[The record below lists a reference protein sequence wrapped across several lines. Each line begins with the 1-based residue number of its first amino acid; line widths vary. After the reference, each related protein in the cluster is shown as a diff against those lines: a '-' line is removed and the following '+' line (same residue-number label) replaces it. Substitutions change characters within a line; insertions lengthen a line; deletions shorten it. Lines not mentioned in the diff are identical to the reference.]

1 MKIKTDNVDMSLAKP
16 WHNCLAQLFR
26 RRSFQS
32 RSSFTMR
39 LGSETEL
46 SLAATDP
53 QISSCASTRIP
64 RCAFLQ
70 TTFVSF
76 LYISCQN
83 NALLMHAVRLPVYGG
98 GQGDGADTEDLRL
111 RVPTTAA
118 AGVEQLWQRE
128 GDRGHLG
135 QGFPNQGEEVVAWR
149 LEIAVSYFGHFQRS
163 ASPLL
168 PDPAANS
175 PHRISQRQVLLRIGH
190 DGRGHLHGSQRGRRQ
205 GRLRLL
211 RVVRREE
218 GIQSHERH
226 GKGHPGQRR
235 RKDI

>member
-1 MKIKTDNVDMSLAKP
+1 MSLAKP

-70 TTFVSF
+70 TNFVSF

-149 LEIAVSYFGHFQRS
+149 LEIAVSYFGHFQRIPF
-163 ASPLL
+163 ASRSGCKF
-168 PDPAANS
+168 AAPYLATSS
-175 PHRISQRQVLLRIGH
+175 PPQNWP
-190 DGRGHLHGSQRGRRQ
+190 RRAKSPSPTATWPTPKTATSVAS
-205 GRLRLL
+205 LT
-211 RVVRREE
+211 
-218 GIQSHERH
+218 S
-226 GKGHPGQRR
+226 RR
-235 RKDI
+235 RNSVT